1 MFFCC
6 SSPETTFD
14 FQPFIRSQS
23 HMNAMNVLLLRQHGY
38 QIEVVI
44 SAIITQLLLYNA
56 FLSDSAQSTRI
67 TARLNASNVI
77 HYLNLHVTLK
87 LIKE

>member
-1 MFFCC
+1 
-6 SSPETTFD
+6 
-14 FQPFIRSQS
+14 
-23 HMNAMNVLLLRQHGY
+23 MNATNVLLLRQHGY

-44 SAIITQLLLYNA
+44 SAITTQLLLNIIYA
-56 FLSDSAQSTRI
+56 FVSDSAQSTRI